1 MGKVEITL
9 QSSLVTKHPRKD
21 REPTVFRRSILKL
34 SENKLHPGKVIRVY
48 VHIDDDYKVFGVFT
62 INTGGSISFFPDF
75 YNLDNFDHLTLSK
88 DFIKNK
94 GHLTKIKPNG
104 KHKKAYHFEAN
115 KLLTGGYHLITFAM
129 NDGDLLMDSLPE
141 VNYPDIEFDNE
152 NETEFLTLLEDAL
165 CHAPM
170 MLSFPEEDGF
180 YCIQILVLP
189 KEKSINDVGVF
200 LELKSIFTLKN
211 PIDKTINTKAIEIKT
226 PQDFDFSLYIVCFKI
241 QQDLESPFVFAM
253 AQDPKKPPFAPVHK
267 KKTNK

>member
-1 MGKVEITL
+1 
-9 QSSLVTKHPRKD
+9 
-21 REPTVFRRSILKL
+21 
-34 SENKLHPGKVIRVY
+34 
-48 VHIDDDYKVFGVFT
+48 
-62 INTGGSISFFPDF
+62 
-75 YNLDNFDHLTLSK
+75 
-88 DFIKNK
+88 
-94 GHLTKIKPNG
+94 
-104 KHKKAYHFEAN
+104 
-115 KLLTGGYHLITFAM
+115 
-129 NDGDLLMDSLPE
+129 
-141 VNYPDIEFDNE
+141 
-152 NETEFLTLLEDAL
+152 
-165 CHAPM
+165 M